1 MRALIQRV
9 NQARVLIDG
18 KIVGEIGKGM
28 VVFLGVGKNVS
39 SSDIDFM
46 VRKIPQLR
54 IFDDAQGKMNIS
66 LNEIQGEILL
76 ISQFTLYGNCR
87 RGLRPSYDEAATPRE
102 AQNFYNQIAQKLR
115 DQDLTIAEG
124 VFGAMMQVELCNDGP
139 VTILLDSKER
149 RQA

>member
-18 KIVGEIGKGM
+18 KIVGEIGKGL
-28 VVFLGVGKNVS
+28 VVFLGVGKNDS

>member
-1 MRALIQRV
+1 VRALIQRV

-28 VVFLGVGKNVS
+28 VVFLGVGKNDS
-39 SSDIDFM
+39 STDIDFM

-76 ISQFTLYGNCR
+76 ISQFTLYGNW
-87 RGLRPSYDEAATPRE
+87 L
-102 AQNFYNQIAQKLR
+102 
-115 DQDLTIAEG
+115 
-124 VFGAMMQVELCNDGP
+124 
-139 VTILLDSKER
+139 
-149 RQA
+149 

>member
-9 NQARVLIDG
+9 EKARVLIDG
-18 KIVGEIGKGM
+18 QVVGEIRKGM
-28 VVFLGVGKNVS
+28 VVFLGVGKNDNS
-39 SSDIDFM
+39 TDIDFV

-66 LNEIQGEILL
+66 LKEIRGEILL

-87 RGLRPSYDEAATPRE
+87 KGLRPSYDEAAAPLE
-102 AQNFYNQIAQKLR
+102 AQKLYNQVAQKLR
-115 DQDLTIAEG
+115 DQSLIIAEG
-124 VFGAMMQVELCNDGP
+124 IFGAMMQVELCNDGP

-149 RQA
+149 RQV

>member
-28 VVFLGVGKNVS
+28 VVFLGVGKNDS

-124 VFGAMMQVELCNDGP
+124 VFGAMMQVELSNDGP

-149 RQA
+149 RKA

>member
-28 VVFLGVGKNVS
+28 VVFLGVGKNDS

-87 RGLRPSYDEAATPRE
+87 RGLRPSYDEAATPQE
-102 AQNFYNQIAQKLR
+102 AQNFYNQVAQKLR